1 MKKSHTTY
9 GTCARLIDIE
19 TDGDRVLQVKFVGGC
34 SGNAQGVSAL
44 VQGMTVSEVIT
55 RLRGIECRNGT
66 SCPDQ
71 LARALQEL
79 SMREAG

>member
-19 TDGDRVLQVKFVGGC
+19 TDGDRVLQVKFVGGS
-34 SGNAQGVSAL
+34 SGNAQGVSPL
-44 VQGMTVSEVIT
+44 IPGMTVSEVIT

-79 SMREAG
+79 SMRQAV